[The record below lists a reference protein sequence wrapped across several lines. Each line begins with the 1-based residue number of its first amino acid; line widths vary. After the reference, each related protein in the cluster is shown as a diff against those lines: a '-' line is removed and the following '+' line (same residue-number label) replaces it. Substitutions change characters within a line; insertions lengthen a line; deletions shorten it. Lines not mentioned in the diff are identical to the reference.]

1 MKKIMIPTTY
11 KPYEMPDYKEY
22 NVPNKVVEYIEH
34 LEKQEKQTIKELEEE
49 LKELR
54 ADYSMVVTE
63 NKKLKTERNKAIEFI
78 EKNIELNN
86 GALSNREELIVSKHD
101 LIKNETAL
109 LNCLINILKGSEE

>member
-49 LKELR
+49 
-54 ADYSMVVTE
+54 
-63 NKKLKTERNKAIEFI
+63 NKKLKEVQCTFCGTGCLKMREELQQRIDKAIEYI
-78 EKNIELNN
+78 KQDYEKNQEVIEYCNFEDFYK
-86 GALSNREELIVSKHD
+86 R
-101 LIKNETAL
+101 L
-109 LNCLINILKGSEE
+109 LKILKGEENERE